1 MTDDAFKQQFKEL
14 LEFQSA
20 NFEFFDHEIEQR
32 DNNRT
37 KENDDVNLKKKTEKM
52 RTRFFAFP

>member
-20 NFEFFDHEIEQR
+20 NFEFFHHEIEQR

-37 KENDDVNLKKKTEKM
+37 KEKDDVN
-52 RTRFFAFP
+52 

>member
-1 MTDDAFKQQFKEL
+1 MTICKPEWHFAFLYMTDDVFKQQFKEL

-20 NFEFFDHEIEQR
+20 NFEFFDHEIQQG

-37 KENDDVNLKKKTEKM
+37 KENDDVN
-52 RTRFFAFP
+52 

>member
-1 MTDDAFKQQFKEL
+1 MTICKPEWHFVFLYMTDDAFKQQFKEL

-37 KENDDVNLKKKTEKM
+37 KENDDVN
-52 RTRFFAFP
+52 

>member
-20 NFEFFDHEIEQR
+20 NFEFFDHEIQQR

-37 KENDDVNLKKKTEKM
+37 KENDDVN
-52 RTRFFAFP
+52 